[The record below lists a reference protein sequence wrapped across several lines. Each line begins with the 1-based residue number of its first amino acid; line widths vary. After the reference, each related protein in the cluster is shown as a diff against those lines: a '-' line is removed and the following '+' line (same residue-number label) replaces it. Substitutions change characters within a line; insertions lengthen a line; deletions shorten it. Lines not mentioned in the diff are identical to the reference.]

1 MKNIL
6 ENQEAPFLSVIIPIY
21 NCERFV
27 KRAAESVLSLP
38 CAEALE
44 LILVDD
50 GSTDRSG
57 SICDELAAM
66 HPNVICVHK
75 QNEKLPAARNSGI
88 EAARGIYLA
97 FLDADDWWQKN
108 VLTEELIAVISR
120 SDADLVKFQFR
131 QVGISGRYGNT
142 IRFREGLF
150 RYDAPQAQKEYEVS
164 FCANCFY
171 KQKLCEEKQLRFSP
185 VPMGEDGLFLHFFL
199 CYAQVVLSLPIL
211 LMNYWM
217 NPASMLHSANSFHRY
232 ECLEAA
238 LMYEERLFRSRGF
251 PSDNSR
257 ASLSALLAKLP
268 KICAESS
275 YSKVTEQLSRDSCRL
290 LWQEEIQPWSRL
302 HKQFLQ
308 WKRHPRLFWLR
319 SRITTGIPLAVKR
332 LLVKR
337 LRAYGLSDYLQYRL
351 KEHWETIDKPD
362 QVAPQKDIAL

>member
-1 MKNIL
+1 MKTTPANR
-6 ENQEAPFLSVIIPIY
+6 EAPFLSVVIPVY
-21 NCERFV
+21 NCERYV
-27 KRAAESVLSLP
+27 KRAAESVLSQP

-57 SICDELAAM
+57 SICDGLAAV

-88 EAARGIYLA
+88 EAACGTYLA
-97 FLDADDWWQKN
+97 FLDADDWWQKD
-108 VLTEELIAVISR
+108 VLTEELIAEISR
-120 SDADLVKFQFR
+120 SDADLVRFQFR
-131 QVGISGRYGNT
+131 QVGIAGKYGHT

-150 RYDAPQAQKEYEVS
+150 RYDPPKAEKEYGVS

-171 KQKLCEEKQLRFSP
+171 KRKLCEEKQLRFSP

-217 NPASMLHSANSFHRY
+217 NPASMLHSANSFHHY
-232 ECLEAA
+232 ECMEAA
-238 LMYEERLFRSRGF
+238 LMYEECLFRSRGF
-251 PSDNSR
+251 SSDTAR

-275 YSKVTEQLSRDSCRL
+275 YSKVKEQLSQDSCRL
-290 LWQEEIQPWSRL
+290 LRQEEIQPWSRL
-302 HKQFLQ
+302 QKRLLQ

-319 SRITTGIPLAVKR
+319 SRITKGIPIAVKQ